1 MPFRLAPATL
11 AIDAAGTPVSPAYDD
26 IYFSPGDESPAA
38 QARHVFLGGN
48 GLPERWANK
57 DAFTTVELG
66 FGLGLNFLATWQ
78 AWRDDPKRCERLHF
92 ASIEKHPFTREDLRT
107 LHAHDPA
114 LEPLARQLHEA
125 WPQLVPGVH
134 RLHFDEGR
142 VVLTL
147 VFADV
152 ADAVA
157 ELRFGADAFYLDG
170 FAPDRNAEMWTP
182 RVMQG
187 LARLARPGATLAT
200 YTTARAVRDAL
211 ADAGFVTEK
220 RRGYGSKRDML
231 AGRFAPRWTQR
242 RPPPPVFVWPERH
255 AIVIGAGLAGAA
267 MCERLAARGWQIELI
282 ERDTA
287 PATEASG
294 LHAGVFHPQPTMDDN
309 VLAKLTRAGFLH
321 ALQRWSALEADGH
334 ALRRESC
341 GVLRVAED
349 EEEDKRL
356 QVIMQALGYPESY
369 AAYLPREA
377 ASRQANRTLT
387 SGAWWFPGGGW
398 IRPSSLVAAQLAATP
413 QLVTHFGVAV
423 HELRRDGKMWQA
435 LDGDGKTIASAP
447 VVILA
452 TAHEATRLADFAQ
465 PLAML
470 RGQLSYLP
478 ESALRDLRSVLI
490 GAGYVVP
497 AVDGIAIAGAT
508 TDFDD
513 SDAELQ
519 SSGQQQNLAGLERM
533 LPGSMAGLDTGT
545 LTGAVGF
552 RCISPDRL
560 PLIGAVPD
568 VQAARA
574 QSAALAG
581 AHAPDLP
588 RMPGLYA
595 ACAYASRGLVWA
607 ALAGELIADLITG
620 APPPL
625 EKSLID
631 AIDPGRFVLK
641 KVRRGQL

>member
-1 MPFRLAPATL
+1 MPFMLAPATL
-11 AIDAAGTPVSPAYDD
+11 AFDADGMPFSPAYDD
-26 IYFSPGDESPAA
+26 IYFSPGDDSPTA
-38 QARHVFLGGN
+38 QAHHVFLGGN

-57 DAFTTVELG
+57 NAFTIVECG

-78 AWRDDPKRCERLHF
+78 AWRDDPRRCERLHF
-92 ASIEKHPFTREDLRT
+92 VSVEKHPFAREDLRT
-107 LHAHDPA
+107 LHARHPA
-114 LEPLARQLHEA
+114 LEPLASQLHEV

-134 RLHFDEGR
+134 RMHFEERR

-147 VFADV
+147 VFSDV

-157 ELRFGADAFYLDG
+157 DLRLGADAFYLDG

-200 YTTARAVRDAL
+200 YTTARTVRDAL
-211 ADAGFVTEK
+211 ADAGFAAEK
-220 RRGYGSKRDML
+220 RPGYGTKRDML

-242 RPPPPVFVWPERH
+242 RPPPPIPWWPERR
-255 AIVIGAGLAGAA
+255 AMVIGAGLAGTAV
-267 MCERLAARGWQIELI
+267 CERLAARGWQIELI
-282 ERDTA
+282 ERNAA
-287 PATEASG
+287 PAAEASG
-294 LHAGVFHPQPTMDDN
+294 LHAGVFHPQPAMDDN
-309 VLAKLTRAGFLH
+309 VLARLTRAGFLH
-321 ALQRWSALEADGH
+321 ALQRWKALEADGH
-334 ALRRESC
+334 SLRWQRC
-341 GVLRVAED
+341 GVLRVAQDD
-349 EEEDKRL
+349 EEETRL

-377 ASRQANRTLT
+377 ASLHANRTLT
-387 SGAWWFPGGGW
+387 AGAWWFPEGGW

-413 QLVTHFGVAV
+413 RLVTHFGVAV
-423 HELRRDGKMWQA
+423 HELRRDGEMWQA
-435 LDGDGKTIASAP
+435 LDGNGKTIASAP
-447 VVILA
+447 VVVLA

-465 PLAML
+465 PLALL

-478 ESALRDLRSVLI
+478 ETALPDLRSVLI

-513 SDAELQ
+513 TDAELQ
-519 SSGQQQNLAGLERM
+519 PSGQQQNLAGLERI
-533 LPGSMAGLDTGT
+533 LPGSTAGLDAGA

-574 QSAALAG
+574 QSAALTG

-588 RMPGLYA
+588 RLAGLYT

-641 KVRRGQL
+641 RVRRGQL